1 MILNSWMTRRH
12 IQNPITLFVTVP
24 ALHCVITS
32 RRPDSPRADHGTS
45 TRMLFLLL
53 LLLKSVCCCGSG
65 KRLHCAAAAR
75 AAGASGLL
83 VQHALD

>member
-1 MILNSWMTRRH
+1 MQLAHLSVRVRRGLDRLASH
-12 IQNPITLFVTVP
+12 D
-24 ALHCVITS
+24 A
-32 RRPDSPRADHGTS
+32 S
-45 TRMLFLLL
+45 TRTLFLLL
-53 LLLKSVCCCGSG
+53 LLLTCVWNCGSG